1 MFVYPSMSVFY
12 ADFNKKFILVDSA
25 ADMLRYFDEDQLL
38 LNAVDDSTRH
48 TILEQLN
55 IMDNNITPSS
65 STADF
70 SDSTSIVARD
80 PAAASSMKR

>member
-1 MFVYPSMSVFY
+1 MSVFY

-38 LNAVDDSTRH
+38 LNAVDDSARH

-55 IMDNNITPSS
+55 IMDNITPSS

>member
-1 MFVYPSMSVFY
+1 MSVFY

-38 LNAVDDSTRH
+38 LNAVDDSARH

-55 IMDNNITPSS
+55 IMDNNITPST

-70 SDSTSIVARD
+70 SDISSVEARD
-80 PAAASSMKR
+80 PAAAASNMKR